1 MYEYHK
7 KLLNW
12 IFRLTGLVFIISL
25 IGVYSKA
32 PQYLNT
38 LNMIVKLYISIFL
51 IIYFNPRSK
60 HTFTEFDRSIVFK
73 AGIFLLLTT
82 GSTHA
87 LMSYTSP
94 LNNQIKSNKIK

>member
-12 IFRLTGLVFIISL
+12 IFRLTGIVFIISL
-25 IGVYSKA
+25 IGVYTKA
-32 PQYLNT
+32 PEYLNT

-51 IIYFNPRSK
+51 IIYFNPYSK

-87 LMSYTSP
+87 LMSYTSQ
-94 LNNQIKSNKIK
+94 LKNKINF

>member
-7 KLLNW
+7 KNLNW
-12 IFRLTGLVFIISL
+12 IFKLSGLFFIISL
-25 IGVYSKA
+25 IGVYSRA
-32 PQYLNT
+32 PEYLNT

-51 IIYFNPRSK
+51 IIYFNPYSK

-82 GSTHA
+82 GSTQA
-87 LMSYTSP
+87 VMSYTSQ
-94 LNNQIKSNKIK
+94 LKNKISI